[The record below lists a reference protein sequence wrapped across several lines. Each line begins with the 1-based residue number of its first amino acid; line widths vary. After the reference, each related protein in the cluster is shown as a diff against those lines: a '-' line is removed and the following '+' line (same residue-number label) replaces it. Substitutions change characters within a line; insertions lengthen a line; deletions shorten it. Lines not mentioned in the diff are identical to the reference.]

1 MSDKIFQTSAH
12 RTRVWIKISFQKR
25 STEQKIQIDL
35 IAITGPGVQNDAIR
49 LFLTIPPSVPSYSSN
64 KTKRSICT
72 SPEWT
77 NVFNST
83 FQVPSALGHGRL
95 IEPPS
100 RASMW
105 RFGFNNP
112 PDFDDTAGYCG
123 GITVS
128 LQLRFQN
135 SRDWMERRIKSNHW
149 SISSTL

>member
-1 MSDKIFQTSAH
+1 MPSGSFLPSLLVFLLI
-12 RTRVWIKISFQKR
+12 RVIIQKDR
-25 STEQKIQIDL
+25 YAQ
-35 IAITGPGVQNDAIR
+35 VQNEQM
-49 LFLTIPPSVPSYSSN
+49 FLTLL
-64 KTKRSICT
+64 
-72 SPEWT
+72 
-77 NVFNST
+77 

-135 SRDWMERRIKSNHW
+135 SRDWMERRIKSNN
-149 SISSTL
+149 